1 MIAEFARRHN
11 PVLKHQFER
20 IKNGNKKR
28 HKLANIAIANKIAR
42 YIYSIMKNESSFV
55 ILHEHIMRLP
65 EETRNTFFNSIS
77 LDFPEN
83 TRKQIYQYSDINGE
97 IHKFVYTKLEETMII

>member
-42 YIYSIMKNESSFV
+42 YIYSIMK
-55 ILHEHIMRLP
+55 
-65 EETRNTFFNSIS
+65 
-77 LDFPEN
+77 
-83 TRKQIYQYSDINGE
+83 KQFCNPS
-97 IHKFVYTKLEETMII
+97 

>member
-11 PVLKHQFER
+11 PVLKQQFER

-42 YIYSIMKNESSFV
+42 YIYSIMKNESGFV
-55 ILHEHIMRLP
+55 IFHEHIMRLP
-65 EETRNTFFNSIS
+65 EETQNTFFNSIS
-77 LDFPEN
+77 LDFPKN

-97 IHKFVYTKLEETMII
+97 VHKFVYTKLEETMII

>member
-42 YIYSIMKNESSFV
+42 YIYSIMKNKSSFV

-65 EETRNTFFNSIS
+65 EETRDTFFTSIS
-77 LDFPEN
+77 VSYTHLD
-83 TRKQIYQYSDINGE
+83 
-97 IHKFVYTKLEETMII
+97 VYKRQVLLRHYKLVIV